1 VIGQLARAD
10 TSREVEEVCHVK
22 AESQSRL
29 LDAPAERYF
38 SLQRNLLL
46 TSRTR
51 TWGYYLQ
58 EKAKAR
64 TKINFADEEEKKE
77 LDRPSTHR

>member
-29 LDAPAERYF
+29 LAIQQNAILSSTYI
-38 SLQRNLLL
+38 
-46 TSRTR
+46 
-51 TWGYYLQ
+51 YY
-58 EKAKAR
+58 
-64 TKINFADEEEKKE
+64 
-77 LDRPSTHR
+77 